1 MAFKVSIG
9 LFGAIFN
16 SEGKLLIKRRG
27 ANESL
32 RRLGSPRGRIEEEH
46 VKQCLDETIVLQEL
60 LREVR
65 EETGIILD
73 CKNFPKMPAMY
84 RLSSL
89 EEVTGRS

>member
-32 RRLGSPRGRIEEEH
+32 PGDWDLPGGGIEEEH
-46 VKQCLDETIVLQEL
+46 VKQCLDDVNAI
-60 LREVR
+60 
-65 EETGIILD
+65 
-73 CKNFPKMPAMY
+73 
-84 RLSSL
+84 
-89 EEVTGRS
+89 